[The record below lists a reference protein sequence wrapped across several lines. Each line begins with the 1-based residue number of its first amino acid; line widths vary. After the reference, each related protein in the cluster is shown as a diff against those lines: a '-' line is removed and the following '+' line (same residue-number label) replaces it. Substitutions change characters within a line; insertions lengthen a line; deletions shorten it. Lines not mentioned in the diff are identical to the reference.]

1 VSIARFIHSI
11 IATMMHDLHLHRSR
25 GRSSLDRDDSSSID
39 ASSRLARVDDASPSR
54 CVRREVDEKK
64 IQRKIKHPFVEQSL
78 ARGRRASTLLT
89 LEDEWTN
96 ARIDR
101 VDAMTT
107 R

>member
-1 VSIARFIHSI
+1 VSIARFIPSSHHRDDHLIDRAVGRRS
-11 IATMMHDLHLHRSR
+11 IATIHHPST
-25 GRSSLDRDDSSSID
+25 
-39 ASSRLARVDDASPSR
+39 RLARVSRVVECASTR
-54 CVRREVDEKK
+54 RVRRGAFVARSRKK
-64 IQRKIKHPFVEQSL
+64 KKKKHPFVERSL